1 MNLNQTTA
9 YIGVNA
15 TDRGGVSSLVKE
27 IPKDERYNYY
37 VVFMLFDLD
46 KKEIR
51 FDKPEPYESESVY
64 EYNYFG
70 NNPGASTQYYLSRD
84 MNSLKYLLGTV
95 LSDLSLLLQKH
106 RMEKLELYNL
116 IQKMSLVEM
125 VEISDKQGGGKVNL
139 NKLSYVKKHGFTSA
153 SLTTDKKA
161 VEVYDAEGAQEKIN
175 FEKIIRDN
183 LNDTAKKNKYPIIV
197 PSLIKDGKNIILS
210 NHPDYLEVVKRE
222 ALEGQPA
229 KTTKGKQQTKI
240 CYICG
245 KEKNDVSYEFTKKF
259 SKSRINKI
267 YTTTTI
273 NTAPSFIKNNYD
285 QVYSI
290 CQDCYNNLL
299 TGEKEVREKYH
310 GQLAGENVFII
321 PEAIEENFDY
331 SNLQKIK
338 NRVDW
343 AFKSNDANTWISELA
358 NEVEL
363 MEGLFYTVNFVI
375 YRTDGKS
382 MSILQVI
389 EDVPVLRF
397 TKVVEAIAKNKA
409 RIEEHLKFMSLSS
422 IYRIIPVRSNKKK
435 EQIDIGRLLTLYKT
449 LLAGGTLRLE
459 ILYSYAVEAL
469 DKGLKQLAKSDFDNY
484 YNMDLFRYLGGKEDF
499 FIKRIIMTYLVLIGT
514 GQQLGVFKDDFRVV
528 FKGGGDSLK
537 MPHAP
542 GIEKS
547 ISKMEEFLDGQDFG
561 KESRALFYLGAVIN
575 RVAVAQLKKEHKTK
589 PILKKISYQGMNN
602 REVYRLYND
611 VIEKLRQY
619 DKMTLY
625 AEALMN
631 KFHEYAGKA
640 IVDGAWPLS
649 EQANVFFI
657 MSGYAYMVG
666 SKPPDLDEEENQV
679 LEDFSEEDNNND
691 N

>member
-139 NKLSYVKKHGFTSA
+139 NKLSYVKKHGFISA

-285 QVYSI
+285 QVYSV

-310 GQLAGENVFII
+310 GQWQE
-321 PEAIEENFDY
+321 
-331 SNLQKIK
+331 K
-338 NRVDW
+338 
-343 AFKSNDANTWISELA
+343 
-358 NEVEL
+358 
-363 MEGLFYTVNFVI
+363 
-375 YRTDGKS
+375 
-382 MSILQVI
+382 
-389 EDVPVLRF
+389 
-397 TKVVEAIAKNKA
+397 
-409 RIEEHLKFMSLSS
+409 
-422 IYRIIPVRSNKKK
+422 
-435 EQIDIGRLLTLYKT
+435 
-449 LLAGGTLRLE
+449 
-459 ILYSYAVEAL
+459 
-469 DKGLKQLAKSDFDNY
+469 
-484 YNMDLFRYLGGKEDF
+484 
-499 FIKRIIMTYLVLIGT
+499 TYL
-514 GQQLGVFKDDFRVV
+514 
-528 FKGGGDSLK
+528 
-537 MPHAP
+537 
-542 GIEKS
+542 
-547 ISKMEEFLDGQDFG
+547 
-561 KESRALFYLGAVIN
+561 
-575 RVAVAQLKKEHKTK
+575 
-589 PILKKISYQGMNN
+589 
-602 REVYRLYND
+602 
-611 VIEKLRQY
+611 
-619 DKMTLY
+619 
-625 AEALMN
+625 
-631 KFHEYAGKA
+631 
-640 IVDGAWPLS
+640 
-649 EQANVFFI
+649 
-657 MSGYAYMVG
+657 
-666 SKPPDLDEEENQV
+666 
-679 LEDFSEEDNNND
+679 
-691 N
+691 